1 MEGEDAR
8 PVYKMCA
15 QTDLP
20 QIRNDIDMKNLKMDG
35 RVGEDHTV
43 TGFVFHPSCLFEL
56 LKFIL
61 LIVLSF
67 S

>member
-1 MEGEDAR
+1 MEGEDGR

-20 QIRNDIDMKNLKMDG
+20 QIRNDMDMKNLKMDG
-35 RVGEDHTV
+35 RVGEDREFI
-43 TGFVFHPSCLFEL
+43 GFVFHLSFPFEL